1 MLPCNTCGDTQGLVR
16 ISVQPGSVS
25 CNFMSQLT
33 IKLADRRPDDDVMR
47 ATGIE

>member
-1 MLPCNTCGDTQGLVR
+1 MLPWNTCGDTQGLVR
-16 ISVQPGSVS
+16 IVPPSSTD